1 MNDTFRTRYF
11 TNLRYGITHPI
22 VVFPCSCYVSR
33 VSPRDDPTVIIVL
46 LKACHFH
53 ITGLLEG
60 IRPTLF
66 AVKRVYTPL
75 LPVRS
80 CPIP

>member
-1 MNDTFRTRYF
+1 MFRIRYF
-11 TNLRYGITHPI
+11 TNLRYDITHPI
-22 VVFPCSCYVSR
+22 VVFPCSCYVPR
-33 VSPRDDPTVIIVL
+33 VSPKADPTVIIVL
-46 LKACHFH
+46 LKACHSH
-53 ITGLLEG
+53 TTGLLEG
-60 IRPTLF
+60 VRPTLF